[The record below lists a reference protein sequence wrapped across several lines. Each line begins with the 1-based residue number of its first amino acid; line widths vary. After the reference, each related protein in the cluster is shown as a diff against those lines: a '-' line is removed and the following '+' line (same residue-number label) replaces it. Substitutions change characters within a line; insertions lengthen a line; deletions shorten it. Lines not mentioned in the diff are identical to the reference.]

1 MSSCDMTLYRDMWQA
16 MANSTLTPMTSS
28 TCTYSG
34 TDLACVAGIYQNV
47 SGSKVTVDKGLIGE
61 VVHSRGNLTTE
72 LEQEGWKITGHHLAW
87 PVGRTKGREG
97 Q

>member
-1 MSSCDMTLYRDMWQA
+1 
-16 MANSTLTPMTSS
+16 MAGNSKFNFDPNDIIVHH

-72 LEQEGWKITGHHLAW
+72 LEQEGWKITGHHHAW
-87 PVGRTKGREG
+87 PVGRTKVGFL
-97 Q
+97 